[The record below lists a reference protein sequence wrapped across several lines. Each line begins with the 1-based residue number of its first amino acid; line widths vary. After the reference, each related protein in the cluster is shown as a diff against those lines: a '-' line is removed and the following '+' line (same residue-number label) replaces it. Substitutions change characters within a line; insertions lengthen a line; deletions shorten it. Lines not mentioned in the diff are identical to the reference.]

1 VQDPLFCGESGA
13 IAYLPSRQVAIAV
26 AVTYEPAAY
35 TSPASPKNSADFLW
49 RKIAATL
56 APTDAPMIPPND

>member
-1 VQDPLFCGESGA
+1 MQDPLFSGESGA